1 MRMTCVLAVL
11 MLASAAL
18 AADAWESLN
27 FAMMQDTLSGTD
39 TLLVELIVPGDSLTV
54 LAKSFYV
61 YNSAGADILIGVTD
75 STFLPLRVCRW
86 GDTAGIFTCPSPFS
100 PGDGWRQFYI
110 AGTSAT
116 DSAYVYVAFWYN

>member
-39 TLLVELIVPGDSLTV
+39 TLLVQLIVPGDSVTV

-61 YNSAGADILIGVTD
+61 YNSAGADILLGVTD
-75 STFLPLRVCRW
+75 STFLPLIESV
-86 GDTAGIFTCPSPFS
+86 
-100 PGDGWRQFYI
+100 
-110 AGTSAT
+110 
-116 DSAYVYVAFWYN
+116 